1 MPGAATGPSQR
12 ASAASRATI
21 DDVATAAGVSVAT
34 VSRALRGLPN
44 VAPSTRERVLVA
56 AAELHYVADPSA
68 SRLASGATR
77 TIGLVVPM
85 LGQWYYATAVG
96 GAEGV
101 LVAAGYDLLP
111 LSTSGPGGLAGFL
124 AHMPFRKRTD
134 GLLIIDAAMTPSQL
148 RAVADAAGHVVAI
161 GHATDEVSS
170 LRVENRSAARLAVNH
185 LIGLGHRRIA
195 MIGGLEDD
203 PFEFRVPVDRYA
215 GYRDALEAV
224 GLPVEPALRVGGNFS
239 MEGGAEAMHAL
250 LHLDPVPTAVFA
262 LSDEMA
268 IGAMQ
273 VARDAGLRIPEDLSI
288 VGFDDHD
295 VAAYLGL
302 TTVRQDVVRLGER
315 AAELLLA
322 QVEGRTRTPAHE
334 VAPTRLVVRRTTAA
348 PRDQVAPSAGAR

>member
-1 MPGAATGPSQR
+1 MVDDASR
-12 ASAASRATI
+12 ASAPSGRATI
-21 DDVATAAGVSVAT
+21 DDVAGAAGVSVAT

-44 VAPSTRERVLVA
+44 VAPSTREKVLVA
-56 AAELHYVADPSA
+56 ASELHYIADPSA

-77 TIGLVVPM
+77 TVGLVVPM

-124 AHMPFRKRTD
+124 ATMPFRKRVD
-134 GLLIIDAAMTPSQL
+134 GLLIIDAALNPGQQ
-148 RAVADAAGHVVAI
+148 RDVAGAAGHVVAV
-161 GHATDEVSS
+161 GHAADEVSS
-170 LRVENRSAARLAVNH
+170 IHVENRSASRLAVGH
-185 LIGLGHRRIA
+185 LIGMGHRRIA

-203 PFEFRVPVDRYA
+203 PFGFRVPVDRYA
-215 GYRDALEAV
+215 GYRDALEAA
-224 GLPVEPALRVGGNFS
+224 GLPVEPAMHVGGNFS

-250 LHLDPVPTAVFA
+250 LHLDPAPTAVFA

-273 VARDAGLRIPEDLSI
+273 VARDAGLRVPEDLSI
-288 VGFDDHD
+288 IGFDDHD
-295 VAAYLGL
+295 VSAYIGL

-315 AAELLLA
+315 AAELLLDHIS
-322 QVEGRTRTPAHE
+322 GRVTDVVHE
-334 VAPTRLVVRRTTAA
+334 VAPTRLVVRRTTAP
-348 PRDQVAPSAGAR
+348 PRPGPV

>member
-1 MPGAATGPSQR
+1 MAPADVRATS
-12 ASAASRATI
+12 ASSSRRATI
-21 DDVATAAGVSVAT
+21 DDVARAAAVSVAT

-44 VAPSTRERVLVA
+44 VAPSTRERVLA
-56 AAELHYVADPSA
+56 AAVELDYVADPSA
-68 SRLASGATR
+68 SRLASGSTR
-77 TIGLVVPM
+77 TVGLVVPM

-111 LSTSGPGGLAGFL
+111 LSTAGPGGLEGFL
-124 AHMPFRKRTD
+124 ARMPFRKRTD
-134 GLLIIDAAMTPSQL
+134 GLLVIDAALTPEQL
-148 RAVADAAGHVVAI
+148 AAVDAAAEHVVTI
-161 GHATDEVSS
+161 GHGAEQVTSVH
-170 LRVENRSAARLAVNH
+170 VENRGAARLAVQH

-195 MIGGLEDD
+195 MIGGMEDD
-203 PFEFRVPVDRYA
+203 PFQFRVPVDRYQ
-215 GYRDALEAV
+215 GYREALEAAD
-224 GLPVEPALRVGGNFS
+224 LPVEPALTVGGNFS

-250 LHLDPVPTAVFA
+250 LHLDPPPTAVFA

-273 VARDAGLRIPEDLSI
+273 VARDAGWRIPEDLSI

-322 QVEGRTRTPAHE
+322 RLDGSQPEVVHE
-334 VAPTRLVVRRTTAA
+334 VAPTRLLVRRTTA
-348 PRDQVAPSAGAR
+348 PPSPARAGAG